1 MQLRSAKGA
10 GGIGQSVSNFLRATK
25 HGLLGV
31 LAISAKEGG
40 VTWSWLP
47 WLDLVARTWQMLS
60 FVTNASLG
68 LPWPASVT
76 PIDVG
81 GSFTNMRAYTKLFPS
96 QTFAAVSYY
105 LAVAWVA
112 TLCALLAWGVFHFTR
127 ESVPFVWPLRLLKQM
142 ANLSVGPLN
151 IPLLQLL
158 LAPLACQEGSACD
171 SAFGATKGAVG
182 AVLAVAL
189 TCLMLLF
196 SAAFYDSNSL
206 SRSPEASAHGRVN
219 VIMLM
224 VKLSATV
231 VGGGVITNTS
241 VAFVTSALA
250 VCGVAWLGAYLYFL
264 PYYRHVMNAANAGC
278 ALIFLWAL
286 ACLVL
291 NNSYPGTDAALTL
304 WIGAPATFLAG
315 AYICTGRAGAIAAR
329 PAAQLASV
337 YEVELQNRYLL
348 HQALYGH
355 PFYKIHDHNSSVA
368 NSNATLAALL
378 VQDTAGTGDEQ
389 GRAATLREAVPR
401 ELLTRVLAT
410 YRSAA
415 ARFPDSAMIHIFI
428 ARFYNEWM
436 GNRHMMCV
444 LMGGIF
450 LPVSALLCS
459 TRASLLPSHPTAPPL
474 PTHPRA
480 CHAG

>member
-1 MQLRSAKGA
+1 MQYRSAAKT
-10 GGIGQSVSNFLRATK
+10 GGGGQTLSNCFRAARQ
-25 HGLLGV
+25 GLLGV

-40 VTWSWLP
+40 STWSWLP
-47 WLDLVARTWQMLS
+47 WVDLLLRTWQMLS
-60 FVTNASLG
+60 FVTDSSLG
-68 LPWPASVT
+68 APWPPSVT

-81 GSFTNMRAYTKLFPS
+81 GSFTNLRAYSKIFPS

-105 LAVAWVA
+105 LAVAWVT
-112 TLCALLAWGVFHFTR
+112 TLVALLAWGIFHFTR
-127 ESVPFVWPLRLLKQM
+127 ESVPFLWPLRVLKQM

-158 LAPLACQEGSACD
+158 LTPRACQD
-171 SAFGATKGAVG
+171 GAVCDTAWG
-182 AVLAVAL
+182 AVKGGVGIVLAGAL
-189 TCLMLLF
+189 TSLMLLF
-196 SAAFYDSNSL
+196 SAAFYDSASL

-219 VIMLM
+219 AIMLV

-231 VGGGVITNTS
+231 VGGRVIPGLS
-241 VAFVTSALA
+241 VSFVASALA
-250 VCGVAWLGAYLYFL
+250 VCGAAWLGSYLYFL
-264 PYYRHVMNAANAGC
+264 PNYRHVMNAANVGC
-278 ALIFLWAL
+278 ALVFLWSL

-291 NNSYPGTDAALTL
+291 NNNYPATDAALTL
-304 WIGAPATFLAG
+304 WIGIPATFLAG

-348 HQALYGH
+348 HQALFGH
-355 PFYKIHDHNSSVA
+355 PFYKINDHNSSVA

-378 VQDTAGTGDEQ
+378 VQDTSGTGDEQ
-389 GRAATLREAVPR
+389 SRAATLREAVPK

-415 ARFPDSAMIHIFI
+415 ARFPDSAIIHVFI
-428 ARFYNEWM
+428 ARFYNEWL

-444 LMGGIF
+444 PQGGAG
-450 LPVSALLCS
+450 SA
-459 TRASLLPSHPTAPPL
+459 APSHARAPPPVPL
-474 PTHPRA
+474 A
-480 CHAG
+480 